1 MPGIAIVGLL
11 DSGLDPGLECAVIGS
26 CRFGADDSGAV
37 VDLPTLPDPTGH
49 GSTVARI
56 ILAQAPAAR
65 ILNAQ
70 VFSRPGATSPA
81 IIARG
86 LDWLVERNAT
96 LVNMSFGL
104 RHDRRILRQ
113 ACQRA
118 IARGIILLAAT
129 PARGPRIYPSFYQ
142 GVIRVT
148 GDARCGRHEISH
160 LATGQADYGACPGG
174 PDSPTGR
181 KAGGASHAAAHL
193 TGLIAAHL
201 ADGGSTDSVDQWL
214 GARACYHGPEQRSAA
229 RRPK

>member
-1 MPGIAIVGLL
+1 LL

-65 ILNAQ
+65 LLNAQ

-104 RHDRRILRQ
+104 RHDRRVLRQ
-113 ACQRA
+113 ACECA
-118 IARGIILLAAT
+118 IARGVILLAAT
-129 PARGPRIYPSFYQ
+129 PARGPRIYPSSYQ

-148 GDARCGRHEISH
+148 GDARCHSHEISH
-160 LATGQADYGACPGG
+160 LATAQADYGACPGG
-174 PDSPTGR
+174 PEHSRTTPER
-181 KAGGASHAAAHL
+181 GGASHAAAHL

-201 ADGGSTDSVDQWL
+201 ADGGSTGTVARWL
-214 GARACYHGPEQRSAA
+214 RARACHHGPERRSAA
-229 RRPK
+229 RGRK